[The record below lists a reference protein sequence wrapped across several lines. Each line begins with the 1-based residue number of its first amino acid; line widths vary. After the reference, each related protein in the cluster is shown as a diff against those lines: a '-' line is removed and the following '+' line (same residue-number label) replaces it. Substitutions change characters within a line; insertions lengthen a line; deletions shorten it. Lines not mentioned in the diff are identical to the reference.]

1 MNQDGENGGEINEAR
16 WREAQVGTITRLNQ
30 VISTLTDRM
39 ERIEIALGNL
49 QGREVLLNEGVENEE
64 DDNVTLLAGHSPR
77 GGRDVGPGRGRVR
90 RRCRE
95 MLAPK
100 RIEREYQYEREK
112 EKGVGGVKLKIP
124 TFYGRFLCLELAC
137 RVIQVVLIKPLVE

>member
-1 MNQDGENGGEINEAR
+1 MNQDGGNGGKIKEAR

-77 GGRDVGPGRGRVR
+77 DGRERVR
-90 RRCRE
+90 RRGIE
-95 MLAPK
+95 ILAPK
-100 RIEREYQYEREK
+100 LRGSTNMREEK
-112 EKGVGGVKLKIP
+112 KE
-124 TFYGRFLCLELAC
+124 
-137 RVIQVVLIKPLVE
+137 